1 MTHAE
6 QFLKPEAIEESF
18 IRASGPGGQNVNK
31 VASAVQLRFFPERAG
46 LPPRARRRLL
56 ALAGSRATQTG
67 TIVIEA
73 SNSGAGVAPALQ
85 RIESNLVRQFAQFSA
100 FTLDSRHTLVLT
112 IGEERSFALPGGGRA
127 TIQVEAQGAGAVM
140 VVSVPGGTSRIESGG
155 LVFVGAGRAGGGGV
169 ILAIQS

>member
-1 MTHAE
+1 MFNTR
-6 QFLKPEAIEESF
+6 LT
-18 IRASGPGGQNVNK
+18 
-31 VASAVQLRFFPERAG
+31 L
-46 LPPRARRRLL
+46 LL
-56 ALAGSRATQTG
+56 ALTLGAALVAAPRSAHAERPLELSQAETVRAEVM
-67 TIVIEA
+67 VIEA

-100 FTLDSRHTLVLT
+100 FTLDSRHTLVLA

-127 TIQVEAQGAGAVM
+127 TIRVETQGAGAVM